1 MHARHASLVTG
12 LGVVGLLLTG
22 CSSAPTP
29 TPPTPPTTAAEP
41 SAPESSIETDPLDA
55 FYEQELDWRD
65 CGDAECTRVRVP
77 LDYQDPSA
85 GTTELALTK
94 VPATGESIGALFVN
108 PGGPG
113 GSAFDYA
120 RAADYIVSPS
130 IRDSFDIVGVDPR
143 GVGKSDPI
151 ECLTDSELDEIF
163 ASDGTP
169 DDAEEERRL
178 IADSQY
184 VADACESNAT
194 EVWRHMDTV
203 STARDL
209 DIVRVALRQ
218 PVLNYLG
225 KSYGSA
231 IGAAYAELFPEWVG
245 RMVLDGA
252 FPLNLSQQEIS
263 YRQALA
269 FEDAVDHFATD
280 CVDSGECPFIG
291 DSDQVANGLRSFLTS
306 LDERP
311 LPTRDGR
318 PLTQSLGSYA
328 VLSFLYFPDTD
339 YPRLRSALA
348 EAVNDGDGTA
358 LITLVDERVNRADDG
373 RYLDNSTDAFYA
385 VSCADMPFDG
395 TAQDAARLA
404 SEWQSEAPTFG
415 AALAWGMLV
424 CADWPAPAAEQL
436 TQLTAAGSGPIL
448 VVSTAG
454 DTATPHEWG
463 IALAESLDNGHLVT
477 WDAFHHTAYA
487 QGSACVDRAVDAYL
501 LAGELPTPGL
511 VCS

>member
-1 MHARHASLVTG
+1 MRARHASLVAG
-12 LGVVGLLLTG
+12 LGVVGFVLLAG
-22 CSSAPTP
+22 CSSSPTP
-29 TPPTPPTTAAEP
+29 TPPPPPT
-41 SAPESSIETDPLDA
+41 SAPDQSTAVDPLDE
-55 FYEQELDWRD
+55 FYEQDLEWRN
-65 CGDAECTRVRVP
+65 CGNAECARIQVP

-120 RAADYIVSPS
+120 KAADYIVSPAV
-130 IRDSFDIVGVDPR
+130 RESFDIVGVDPR

-151 ECLTDSELDEIF
+151 ECLTDTELDEIF

-169 DDAEEERRL
+169 DDADEEREL
-178 IADSQY
+178 ISDSAY
-184 VADACESNAT
+184 VGQACARQAS

-203 STARDL
+203 STARDM
-209 DIVRVALRQ
+209 DIVRVVLRQ

-231 IGAAYAELFPEWVG
+231 IGAAYAQLFPEWVG

-269 FEDAVDHFATD
+269 FEDAVEHFAAA
-280 CVDSGECPFIG
+280 CVDSGECPFSG
-291 DSDQVANGLRSFLTS
+291 DPNQVATELRAFLRS

-311 LPTRDGR
+311 LPTSDGR
-318 PLTQSLGSYA
+318 SLTQSLASYA

-339 YPRLRSALA
+339 YPRLRAALA
-348 EAVNDGDGTA
+348 EAVNDDDGTA
-358 LITLVDERVNRADDG
+358 LIALVDERVNRADDG

-404 SEWQSEAPTFG
+404 REWSSEAPTFG
-415 AALAWGMLV
+415 EALAWGMLV
-424 CADWPAPAAEQL
+424 CADWPAPAGEQL
-436 TQLTAAGSGPIL
+436 TEITAAGSGPIL

-463 IALAESLDNGHLVT
+463 IAMAESLDNGHLLT

-487 QGSACVDRAVDAYL
+487 QGSACIDRAVDAYL
-501 LAGELPTPGL
+501 LAGELPAPGL

>member
-1 MHARHASLVTG
+1 MRARHASLVAG
-12 LGVVGLLLTG
+12 LGVVGFVLLAG
-22 CSSAPTP
+22 CSSSPTP
-29 TPPTPPTTAAEP
+29 TPPPPPT
-41 SAPESSIETDPLDA
+41 SAPDQSTAVDPLDE
-55 FYEQELDWRD
+55 FYEQDIEWRN
-65 CGDAECTRVRVP
+65 CGNAECARIQVP
-77 LDYQDPSA
+77 LDYRNPSA

-94 VPATGESIGALFVN
+94 VPALGESIGALFVN

-120 RAADYIVSPS
+120 KAADYIVSPAV
-130 IRDSFDIVGVDPR
+130 RDSFDIVGVDPR

-151 ECLTDSELDEIF
+151 ECLTDSELDDIF

-169 DDAEEERRL
+169 DDADEERKL
-178 IADSQY
+178 ISDSAY
-184 VADACESNAT
+184 VGQACDRKAS

-203 STARDL
+203 STARDM
-209 DIVRVALRQ
+209 DIVRVVLRQ

-231 IGAAYAELFPEWVG
+231 IGAAYAQLFPEWVG

-252 FPLNLSQQEIS
+252 FPLNLSQEEIS

-269 FEDAVDHFATD
+269 FEAAVEHFAAD
-280 CVDSGECPFIG
+280 CVDSGECPFAG
-291 DSDQVANGLRSFLTS
+291 DPNQVATELRAFLRS

-311 LPTRDGR
+311 LPTSDGR
-318 PLTQSLGSYA
+318 SLTQSLASYA
-328 VLSFLYFPDTD
+328 VLSFLYFPDMD
-339 YPRLRSALA
+339 YPRLRAALA
-348 EAVNDGDGTA
+348 EAVNDDDGTA
-358 LITLVDERVNRADDG
+358 LIALVDERVNRADDG

-404 SEWQSEAPTFG
+404 REWSNEAPTFG
-415 AALAWGMLV
+415 EALAWGMLV
-424 CADWPAPAAEQL
+424 CADWPAPAGEQL
-436 TQLTAAGSGPIL
+436 TEITAAGSGPIL

-463 IALAESLDNGHLVT
+463 IAMAESLDNGHLLT

-487 QGSACVDRAVDAYL
+487 QGSACIDRAVDAYL
-501 LAGELPTPGL
+501 LAGELPAPGL

>member
-1 MHARHASLVTG
+1 MHARHASLVAG

-29 TPPTPPTTAAEP
+29 TPPTPPTTAPEP
-41 SAPESSIETDPLDA
+41 SVDVDPLDA

-65 CGDAECTRVRVP
+65 CGDAECTRVLVP
-77 LDYQDPSA
+77 VDYQDPSA

-94 VPATGESIGALFVN
+94 VPARGESIGALFVN

-120 RAADYIVSPS
+120 RAADYIVSPAV
-130 IRDSFDIVGVDPR
+130 RDSFDIVGVDPR

-169 DDAEEERRL
+169 DDPEEERKL
-178 IADSQY
+178 IADSAY
-184 VADACESNAT
+184 VAQACARNAA

-203 STARDL
+203 STARDM
-209 DIVRVALRQ
+209 DIVRVVLRQ

-252 FPLNLSQQEIS
+252 FPLNLSQEEIS

-269 FEDAVDHFATD
+269 FEAAVEHFATD
-280 CVDSGECPFIG
+280 CVASGECPFAG
-291 DSDQVANGLRSFLTS
+291 DPGQVTTELRAFLRSM
-306 LDERP
+306 DERP
-311 LPTRDGR
+311 LPTSDGR
-318 PLTQSLGSYA
+318 SLTQSLASYA

-339 YPRLRSALA
+339 YSRLRAALI
-348 EAVNDGDGTA
+348 EAVNNDDGTA

-395 TAQDAARLA
+395 TAQDAGRLA
-404 SEWQSEAPTFG
+404 REWSNQAPTFG

-424 CADWPAPAAEQL
+424 CADWPAPAAERL
-436 TQLTAAGSGPIL
+436 TELNAGGSGPIL

-463 IALAESLDNGHLVT
+463 IALAESLENGHLVT
-477 WDAFHHTAYA
+477 WDAFHHTAYG
-487 QGSACVDRAVDAYL
+487 QGSSCVDQAVDAYL
-501 LAGELPTPGL
+501 LAGELPAPDL

>member
-1 MHARHASLVTG
+1 MHARHASLVAG
-12 LGVVGLLLTG
+12 LGAVGILLFAG
-22 CSSAPTP
+22 CSSSPTP
-29 TPPTPPTTAAEP
+29 TPPVAPTI
-41 SAPESSIETDPLDA
+41 APTIDATDVDPLDA
-55 FYEQELDWRD
+55 FYGQEPDWRN
-65 CGDAECTRVRVP
+65 CGDAECARIQVP

-85 GTTELALTK
+85 GTTDLALTK
-94 VPATGESIGALFVN
+94 VPATGESIGVLFVN

-120 RAADYIVSPS
+120 RAADYIVSPA
-130 IRDSFDIVGVDPR
+130 IRESFDIVGVDPR

-151 ECLTDSELDEIF
+151 ECLSDSELDEIF

-169 DDAEEERRL
+169 DDSVEERKL
-178 IADSQY
+178 IADSAY
-184 VADACESNAT
+184 VAQACARNAS

-203 STARDL
+203 STARDM
-209 DIVRVALRQ
+209 DIVRVVLRQ

-252 FPLNLSQQEIS
+252 FPLDLSQQEIS

-269 FEDAVDHFATD
+269 FEAAVEHFAAD
-280 CVDSGECPFIG
+280 CVESGECPFAG
-291 DSDQVANGLRSFLTS
+291 DSMQVATGLREFLRS
-306 LDERP
+306 LDAGP
-311 LPTRDGR
+311 LPTSDGR
-318 PLTQSLGSYA
+318 ALTQSLGSYA

-348 EAVNDGDGTA
+348 EAVNEDDGTA
-358 LITLVDERVNRADDG
+358 LIALVDERVNRADDG

-395 TAQDAARLA
+395 SAQDVAGLARA
-404 SEWQSEAPTFG
+404 WEAQAPTFG
-415 AALAWGMLV
+415 EALAWGMLV
-424 CADWPAPAAEQL
+424 CADWPAPAAERL
-436 TQLTAAGSGPIL
+436 TEIDASGSGPIL

-463 IALAESLDNGHLVT
+463 IALADSLENGHLVT
-477 WDAFHHTAYA
+477 WDAFHHTAYF
-487 QGSACVDRAVDAYL
+487 QGSGCVDRAVDAYL
-501 LAGELPTPGL
+501 LAGELPTPDL
-511 VCS
+511 VCP